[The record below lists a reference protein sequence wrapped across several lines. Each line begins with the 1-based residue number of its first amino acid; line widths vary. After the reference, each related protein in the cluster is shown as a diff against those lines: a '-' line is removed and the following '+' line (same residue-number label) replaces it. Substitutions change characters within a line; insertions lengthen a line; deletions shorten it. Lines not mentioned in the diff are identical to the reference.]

1 MPSSLEL
8 LAPAKNAEIGIE
20 AIRHGADAIYI
31 GGPAFGA
38 RVGAG
43 NTVQDIER
51 LAAFA
56 HRFHAKVFITLNT
69 ILRDEEIEDARRL
82 AWQMYEAG
90 ADALILQDMGLLE
103 TDLPPL
109 QLHASTQSDIRTP
122 QRARFLADVGF
133 SQMVLARELSLPEIR
148 AIHARVGRP
157 LAAEGDPRS
166 GGAEQRLA
174 AVARLG
180 PRDEPS
186 PEGDGWP
193 ASGMRDVEL
202 RSAIAASA
210 STVASPQAGP
220 LLHVPASPGDTANP
234 PPILEFFIHGALC
247 VAFSGQCY
255 ISHAHT
261 GRSANR
267 GECSQACR
275 LPYNLEDKQGRIVA
289 FDKHLLSMKDNDQ
302 SANLRALA
310 DAGIRSFKIEGR
322 LKDMAYV
329 KNTTA
334 HYRQL
339 LDRIIE
345 DAPQLYSRASS
356 GHCSYSFT
364 PRPEKT
370 FNRGATHY
378 FVNGRHA
385 DIAAFDTPSFAGAA
399 SGTVTRIGPD
409 WFEVDSEEHFAN
421 GDGISYLSRGR
432 KLTGLRINVAAGKR
446 LFPNEMPD
454 DPEGFKPGTEI
465 HRNRDQAFER
475 LLEKDSAERR
485 IGLIV
490 ELAETANGFALTLKD
505 EDGIEGRAAVVHAK
519 EAAKNPERAL
529 AGIGESLGKFGATDF
544 KATDVRIVLAEA
556 WFLPASAINALRRDA
571 VDALVAA
578 RAAARPRLA
587 RAAPIEP
594 PAIYPEREL
603 SYLANVLNSRARA
616 FYKRHGVQLIADAYE
631 ADTTPGEV
639 SLMITK
645 HCLRYSHS
653 LCPKEAKGWV
663 KGVNAEPMVLVNG
676 KERLTLRFDCKECE
690 MHVVGKMKKG
700 RTISILPV
708 AH

>member
-1 MPSSLEL
+1 MTTSASALEL
-8 LAPAKNAEIGIE
+8 LAPARNADIGIE
-20 AIRHGADAIYI
+20 AIRHGADAVYI

-51 LAAFA
+51 LTAHA
-56 HRFHAKVFITLNT
+56 HRFHAKIFITLNT
-69 ILRDEEIEDARRL
+69 IFRDEEIEEARRL
-82 AWQMYEAG
+82 AWRMYEAG

-103 TDLPPL
+103 TDLPPVE
-109 QLHASTQSDIRTP
+109 LHASTQCDIRTP
-122 QRARFLADVGF
+122 EKARFLADAGF
-133 SQMVLARELSLPEIR
+133 SQIVLARELSLPEIR
-148 AIHARVGRP
+148 AIQAGITP
-157 LAAEGDPRS
+157 
-166 GGAEQRLA
+166 
-174 AVARLG
+174 
-180 PRDEPS
+180 PS
-186 PEGDGWP
+186 PSVPLPEGEG
-193 ASGMRDVEL
+193 
-202 RSAIAASA
+202 RSAAP
-210 STVASPQAGP
+210 V
-220 LLHVPASPGDTANP
+220 
-234 PPILEFFIHGALC
+234 LEFFIHGALC

-261 GRSANR
+261 ERSANR

-275 LPYNLEDKQGRIVA
+275 LPYKLEDKQGRIVA

-329 KNTTA
+329 KNSTA

-339 LDRIIE
+339 IDRIIE
-345 DAPQLYSRASS
+345 DAPELYSRASS
-356 GHCSYSFT
+356 GRCSYTFD

-370 FNRGATHY
+370 FNRGATDY

-421 GDGISYLSRGR
+421 GDGISYMSRGR
-432 KLTGLRINVAAGKR
+432 KLAGLRINVATGKR

-475 LLEKDSAERR
+475 LLEKESAERR
-485 IGLIV
+485 IVVAV
-490 ELAETANGFALTLKD
+490 ELAETADGFALTLKD
-505 EDGIEGRAAVVHAK
+505 EDGIEGRATLAHAK
-519 EAAKNPERAL
+519 EPAKNPERAL
-529 AGIGESLGKFGATDF
+529 VAIGESLGKLGATDF
-544 KATDVRIVLAEA
+544 KAGAVKIVLAEP
-556 WFLPASAINALRRDA
+556 WFLPASALNALRRDA
-571 VDALVAA
+571 VDHLVAA
-578 RAAARPRLA
+578 REAARPRPHLT
-587 RAAPIEP
+587 PPVEP

-603 SYLANVLNSRARA
+603 SYLANVLNSKARA
-616 FYKRHGVQLIADAYE
+616 FYQRHGVQLIADAYE

-639 SLMITK
+639 SLMVTK

-676 KERLTLRFDCKECE
+676 KERLTLRFDCKACE

-700 RTISILPV
+700 RTISILPL

>member
-1 MPSSLEL
+1 MPRSLEL
-8 LAPAKNAEIGIE
+8 LAPAKNAETGIE
-20 AIRHGADAIYI
+20 AIRHGADAVYI

-38 RVGAG
+38 RYGAG

-51 LAAFA
+51 LTAFA
-56 HRFHAKVFITLNT
+56 HRFHAKIFITLNT
-69 ILRDEEIEDARRL
+69 ILRDDEIEDARRL

-90 ADALILQDMGLLE
+90 ADALIVQDMGLLE

-109 QLHASTQSDIRTP
+109 ELHASTQTDIRTP
-122 QRARFLADVGF
+122 ERARFLADAGF
-133 SQMVLARELSLPEIR
+133 SQIVLARELSLPEIR
-148 AIHARVGRP
+148 AIHAKVG
-157 LAAEGDPRS
+157 D
-166 GGAEQRLA
+166 
-174 AVARLG
+174 
-180 PRDEPS
+180 
-186 PEGDGWP
+186 
-193 ASGMRDVEL
+193 
-202 RSAIAASA
+202 
-210 STVASPQAGP
+210 
-220 LLHVPASPGDTANP
+220 GDTA
-234 PPILEFFIHGALC
+234 PILEFFIHGALC

-322 LKDMAYV
+322 LKDVAYV

-345 DAPQLYSRASS
+345 ESPQQYSRASS
-356 GHCSYSFT
+356 GQCSFTFT

-370 FNRGATHY
+370 FNRGATDY
-378 FVNGRHA
+378 FVNGRNA
-385 DIAAFDTPSFAGAA
+385 GIAAFDTPSFAGAA

-409 WFEVDSEEHFAN
+409 WFEVDSEEEFAN

-432 KLTGLRINVAAGKR
+432 KLAGLRINVAERVRQHQR

-454 DPEGFKPGTEI
+454 DPEGFKPGIEI

-475 LLEKDSAERR
+475 LLEKESAARH
-485 IGLIV
+485 IGVLV
-490 ELAETANGFALTLKD
+490 ELAETADGFALTLKD
-505 EDGIEGRAAVVHAK
+505 EDGIEACATITHGK
-519 EAAKNPERAL
+519 EPAKNPERAL
-529 AGIGESLGKFGATDF
+529 AAVGESLGKLGATDF
-544 KATDVRIVLAEA
+544 KATGVNVALAQA
-556 WFLPASAINALRRDA
+556 WFLPASTINALRRDA
-571 VDALVAA
+571 VEKLIAA
-578 RAAARPRLA
+578 REAARPRPR
-587 RAAPIEP
+587 RAPPLEP

-603 SYLANVLNSRARA
+603 SYLANVLNSRARS
-616 FYKRHGVQLIADAYE
+616 FYKRHGVEMIADAYE

-663 KGVNAEPMVLVNG
+663 TGVNAEPMTLVNG
-676 KERLTLRFDCKECE
+676 KERLTLRFDCKACE

>member
-1 MPSSLEL
+1 MTQAPAALEL
-8 LAPAKNAEIGIE
+8 LAPAKNADIGIE
-20 AIRHGADAIYI
+20 AVRHGADAVYI

-51 LAAFA
+51 LTAFA
-56 HRFHAKVFITLNT
+56 HRFQAKVFITLNT
-69 ILRDEEIEDARRL
+69 IFRDDEIEEARRL

-103 TDLPPL
+103 MDLPPVE
-109 QLHASTQSDIRTP
+109 LHASTQTDIRTP
-122 QRARFLADVGF
+122 ERARFLADTGF
-133 SQMVLARELSLPEIR
+133 SQIVLARELSLPEIR
-148 AIHARVGRP
+148 AIRAKVTPPSPSVP
-157 LAAEGDPRS
+157 L
-166 GGAEQRLA
+166 
-174 AVARLG
+174 
-180 PRDEPS
+180 
-186 PEGDGWP
+186 PEGDG
-193 ASGMRDVEL
+193 S
-202 RSAIAASA
+202 SAAP
-210 STVASPQAGP
+210 V
-220 LLHVPASPGDTANP
+220 
-234 PPILEFFIHGALC
+234 LEFFIHGALC

-329 KNTTA
+329 KNSTA

-345 DAPQLYSRASS
+345 DSPERYSRASS
-356 GHCSYSFT
+356 GRCSFT
-364 PRPEKT
+364 FDPRPEKT
-370 FNRGATHY
+370 FNRGATDY

-399 SGTVTRIGPD
+399 SGVITRIGPD
-409 WFEVDSEEHFAN
+409 WFEVDSEEDFAN

-432 KLTGLRINVAAGKR
+432 KLAGLRINVAQGKR

-454 DPEGFKPGTEI
+454 DPEGFKPGVEI

-475 LLEKDSAERR
+475 LLEKESAERR
-485 IGLIV
+485 IGVTV
-490 ELAETANGFALTLKD
+490 ELAEAADGFALTLTD
-505 EDGIEGRAAVVHAK
+505 EDGIEGRAALAHAK
-519 EAAKNPERAL
+519 EPAKNPERAL
-529 AGIGESLGKFGATDF
+529 ATIAESLGKFGATDF
-544 KATDVRIVLAEA
+544 KAADVRIALAEP

-578 RAAARPRLA
+578 REAARPRPR
-587 RAAPIEP
+587 RALPVEP
-594 PAIYPEREL
+594 PAVYPEREL
-603 SYLANVLNSRARA
+603 SYLANVLNSRARD

-663 KGVNAEPMVLVNG
+663 TGVNAEPMTLVNG
-676 KERLTLRFDCKECE
+676 KERLTLRFDCKACE

>member
-1 MPSSLEL
+1 MPSTLEL
-8 LAPAKNAEIGIE
+8 LAPARNAEIGIE
-20 AIRHGADAIYI
+20 AIKHGADAVYI

-38 RVGAG
+38 RHDAG
-43 NTVQDIER
+43 NTVADIER
-51 LAAFA
+51 LAAYA
-56 HRFHAKVFITLNT
+56 HRFHARIFITLNT
-69 ILRDEEIEDARRL
+69 IFRDEEIEEARHL
-82 AWQMYEAG
+82 AWQMYGAG
-90 ADALILQDMGLLE
+90 ADALIVQDMGLLE
-103 TDLPPL
+103 TDLPPVE
-109 QLHASTQSDIRTP
+109 LHASTQTDIRTP
-122 QRARFLADVGF
+122 ERAKFLGDTGF
-133 SQMVLARELSLPEIR
+133 SQIVLARELSLPEIQ
-148 AIHARVGRP
+148 AIHARVG
-157 LAAEGDPRS
+157 
-166 GGAEQRLA
+166 
-174 AVARLG
+174 
-180 PRDEPS
+180 
-186 PEGDGWP
+186 
-193 ASGMRDVEL
+193 
-202 RSAIAASA
+202 
-210 STVASPQAGP
+210 AGN
-220 LLHVPASPGDTANP
+220 TAP
-234 PPILEFFIHGALC
+234 VLEFFIHGALC

-329 KNTTA
+329 KNSTA

-345 DAPQLYSRASS
+345 DAPQLYSRTSS
-356 GHCSYSFT
+356 GRCNFT
-364 PRPEKT
+364 FEPRPEKT
-370 FNRGATHY
+370 FNRGATDY
-378 FVNGRHA
+378 FVNGRNT

-409 WFEVDSEEHFAN
+409 WFEVDSEEAFTN

-432 KLTGLRINVAAGKR
+432 RLAGLRINVAKQIGQHQR
-446 LFPNEMPD
+446 LFPNEMPE

-475 LLEKDSAERR
+475 LLEKESAERR
-485 IGLIV
+485 IGVTVKLGEI
-490 ELAETANGFALTLKD
+490 ADGFALTVKD
-505 EDGIEGRAAVVHAK
+505 EDGIEGRATVAHVK

-529 AGIGESLGKFGATDF
+529 VALAESLGKLGATNF
-544 KATDVRIVLAEA
+544 KATDVSIVLSEA

-571 VDALVAA
+571 VETLVVA
-578 RAAARPRLA
+578 REAARPRPS
-587 RAAPIEP
+587 RTPPIEP

-603 SYLANVLNSRARA
+603 SYLANVLNSHARA
-616 FYKRHGVQLIADAYE
+616 FYRRHGVELIADAYE
-631 ADTTPGEV
+631 ADTTPGDV

-663 KGVNAEPMVLVNG
+663 TGVNAEPMTLVNG
-676 KERLTLRFDCKECE
+676 KERLTLRFDCRKCE
-690 MHVVGKMKKG
+690 MHVVGKIKKG

>member
-1 MPSSLEL
+1 MTTTTAVLEL

-20 AIRHGADAIYI
+20 AIRHGADAVYI

-38 RVGAG
+38 RHDAG
-43 NTVQDIER
+43 NSVADIER

-56 HRFHAKVFITLNT
+56 HRFHAKIFITLNT
-69 ILRDEEIEDARRL
+69 ILRDDEIEDARRL

-90 ADALILQDMGLLE
+90 ADVLIVQDMGLLE
-103 TDLPPL
+103 ADLPPL
-109 QLHASTQSDIRTP
+109 QLHASTQTDIRTP
-122 QRARFLADVGF
+122 EKARFLQDVGF
-133 SQMVLARELSLPEIR
+133 SQIVLARELSLAEITRIR
-148 AIHARVGRP
+148 A
-157 LAAEGDPRS
+157 ET
-166 GGAEQRLA
+166 Q
-174 AVARLG
+174 VA
-180 PRDEPS
+180 
-186 PEGDGWP
+186 
-193 ASGMRDVEL
+193 
-202 RSAIAASA
+202 
-210 STVASPQAGP
+210 
-220 LLHVPASPGDTANP
+220 
-234 PPILEFFIHGALC
+234 LEFFIHGALC

-322 LKDMAYV
+322 LKDVAYV
-329 KNTTA
+329 KNSTA

-356 GHCSYSFT
+356 GRCSFTFT

-370 FNRGATHY
+370 FNRGATDY

-385 DIAAFDTPSFAGAA
+385 DIAAFDTPSFAGTA

-409 WFEVDSEEHFAN
+409 WFEVDSEEDFAN

-432 KLTGLRINVAAGKR
+432 KLAGLRVNVATGKR

-454 DPEGFKPGTEI
+454 DPEGFKIGTEI

-475 LLEKDSAERR
+475 LLEKESAERH
-485 IGLIV
+485 IGVAL
-490 ELAETANGFALTLKD
+490 ELGETADGFALTLKD
-505 EDGIEGRAAVVHAK
+505 EDGIEGRAAIVHAR
-519 EAAKNPERAL
+519 EPAKNPERAL
-529 AGIGESLGKFGATDF
+529 VAIGESLGKLGATDF
-544 KATDVRIVLAEA
+544 KATDVRIVLAEP
-556 WFLPASAINALRRDA
+556 WFLPAAAINALRRDA
-571 VDALVAA
+571 VENLIAA
-578 RAAARPRLA
+578 REAARPRLS
-587 RAAPIEP
+587 RAAPVEP
-594 PAIYPEREL
+594 AAVYPEREL
-603 SYLANVLNSRARA
+603 SYLANVLNRQARA
-616 FYKRHGVQLIADAYE
+616 FYERHGVALIADAYE

-663 KGVNAEPMVLVNG
+663 TGVNAEPMTLVNG
-676 KERLTLRFDCKECE
+676 KERLTLRFDCRKCE
-690 MHVVGKMKKG
+690 MHVVGRMKKG

>member
-1 MPSSLEL
+1 VTQAPPAHEQH
-8 LAPAKNAEIGIE
+8 APAKNADIGIE
-20 AIRHGADAIYI
+20 AVRHGADAVYI

-51 LAAFA
+51 LTAFA
-56 HRFHAKVFITLNT
+56 HRFHAKIFITLNT
-69 ILRDEEIEDARRL
+69 IFRDDEIEEARRL

-103 TDLPPL
+103 MDLPPVE
-109 QLHASTQSDIRTP
+109 LHASTQTDIRTP
-122 QRARFLADVGF
+122 ERARFLADTGF
-133 SQMVLARELSLPEIR
+133 SQIVLARELSLPEIR
-148 AIHARVGRP
+148 AIRAKVTPPSPSVP
-157 LAAEGDPRS
+157 L
-166 GGAEQRLA
+166 
-174 AVARLG
+174 
-180 PRDEPS
+180 
-186 PEGDGWP
+186 PEGDG
-193 ASGMRDVEL
+193 S
-202 RSAIAASA
+202 SAAP
-210 STVASPQAGP
+210 V
-220 LLHVPASPGDTANP
+220 
-234 PPILEFFIHGALC
+234 LEFFIHGALC

-329 KNTTA
+329 KNSTA

-345 DAPQLYSRASS
+345 DSPERYSRASS
-356 GHCSYSFT
+356 GRCSFT
-364 PRPEKT
+364 FDPRPEKT
-370 FNRGATHY
+370 FNRGATDY

-399 SGTVTRIGPD
+399 SGVITRIGPD
-409 WFEVDSEEHFAN
+409 WFEVDSEEDFAN

-432 KLTGLRINVAAGKR
+432 KLAGLRINVAQGKR

-454 DPEGFKPGTEI
+454 DPEGFKPGVEI

-475 LLEKDSAERR
+475 LLEKESAERR
-485 IGLIV
+485 IGVTV
-490 ELAETANGFALTLKD
+490 ELAEAADGFALTLTD
-505 EDGIEGRAAVVHAK
+505 EDGIEGRAALAHAK
-519 EAAKNPERAL
+519 EPAKNPERAL
-529 AGIGESLGKFGATDF
+529 ATIAESLGKFGATDF
-544 KATDVRIVLAEA
+544 KAADVRIALAEP

-578 RAAARPRLA
+578 REAARPRPR
-587 RAAPIEP
+587 RALPVEP
-594 PAIYPEREL
+594 PAVYPEREL
-603 SYLANVLNSRARA
+603 SYLANVLNSRARD

-663 KGVNAEPMVLVNG
+663 TGVNAEPMTLVNG
-676 KERLTLRFDCKECE
+676 KERLTLRFDCKACE

>member
-1 MPSSLEL
+1 VTQAPAALEL
-8 LAPAKNAEIGIE
+8 LAPAKNADIGIE
-20 AIRHGADAIYI
+20 AVRHGADAVYI

-51 LAAFA
+51 LTAFA
-56 HRFHAKVFITLNT
+56 HRFHAKIFITLNT
-69 ILRDEEIEDARRL
+69 IFRDDEIEEARRL

-103 TDLPPL
+103 MDLPPVE
-109 QLHASTQSDIRTP
+109 LHASTQTDIRTP
-122 QRARFLADVGF
+122 ERARFLADTGF
-133 SQMVLARELSLPEIR
+133 SQIVLARELSLPEIR
-148 AIHARVGRP
+148 AIRAKVTPPSPSVP
-157 LAAEGDPRS
+157 L
-166 GGAEQRLA
+166 
-174 AVARLG
+174 
-180 PRDEPS
+180 
-186 PEGDGWP
+186 PEGDG
-193 ASGMRDVEL
+193 S
-202 RSAIAASA
+202 SAAP
-210 STVASPQAGP
+210 V
-220 LLHVPASPGDTANP
+220 
-234 PPILEFFIHGALC
+234 LEFFIHGALC

-329 KNTTA
+329 KNSTA

-345 DAPQLYSRASS
+345 DSPERYSRASS
-356 GHCSYSFT
+356 GRCSFT
-364 PRPEKT
+364 FDPRPEKT
-370 FNRGATHY
+370 FNRGATDY

-399 SGTVTRIGPD
+399 SGVITRIGPD
-409 WFEVDSEEHFAN
+409 WFEVDSEEDFAN

-432 KLTGLRINVAAGKR
+432 KLAGLRINVAQGKR

-454 DPEGFKPGTEI
+454 DPEGFKPGVEI

-475 LLEKDSAERR
+475 LLEKESAERR
-485 IGLIV
+485 IGVTV
-490 ELAETANGFALTLKD
+490 ELAEAADGFALTLTD
-505 EDGIEGRAAVVHAK
+505 EDGIEGRAALAHAK
-519 EAAKNPERAL
+519 EPAKNPERAL
-529 AGIGESLGKFGATDF
+529 ATIAESLGKFGATDF
-544 KATDVRIVLAEA
+544 KAADVRIALAEP

-578 RAAARPRLA
+578 REAARPRPR
-587 RAAPIEP
+587 RALPVEP
-594 PAIYPEREL
+594 PAVYPEREL
-603 SYLANVLNSRARA
+603 SYLANVLNSRARD

-663 KGVNAEPMVLVNG
+663 TGVNAEPMTLVNG
-676 KERLTLRFDCKECE
+676 KERLTLRFDCKACE

>member
-1 MPSSLEL
+1 VTQAPAALEL
-8 LAPAKNAEIGIE
+8 LAPAKNADIGIE
-20 AIRHGADAIYI
+20 AVRHGADAVYI

-51 LAAFA
+51 LTAFA
-56 HRFHAKVFITLNT
+56 HRFQAKVFITLNT
-69 ILRDEEIEDARRL
+69 IFRDDEIEEARRL

-103 TDLPPL
+103 MDLPPVE
-109 QLHASTQSDIRTP
+109 LHASTQTDIRTP
-122 QRARFLADVGF
+122 ERARFLADTGF
-133 SQMVLARELSLPEIR
+133 SQIVLARELSLPEIR
-148 AIHARVGRP
+148 AIRAKVTPPSPSVP
-157 LAAEGDPRS
+157 L
-166 GGAEQRLA
+166 
-174 AVARLG
+174 
-180 PRDEPS
+180 
-186 PEGDGWP
+186 PEGDG
-193 ASGMRDVEL
+193 S
-202 RSAIAASA
+202 SAAP
-210 STVASPQAGP
+210 V
-220 LLHVPASPGDTANP
+220 
-234 PPILEFFIHGALC
+234 LEFFIHGALC

-329 KNTTA
+329 KNSTA

-345 DAPQLYSRASS
+345 DSPERYSRASS
-356 GHCSYSFT
+356 GRCSFT
-364 PRPEKT
+364 FDPRPEKT
-370 FNRGATHY
+370 FNRGATDY

-399 SGTVTRIGPD
+399 SGVITRIGPD
-409 WFEVDSEEHFAN
+409 WFEVDSEEDFAN

-432 KLTGLRINVAAGKR
+432 KLAGLRINVAQGKR

-454 DPEGFKPGTEI
+454 DPEGFKPGVEI

-475 LLEKDSAERR
+475 LLEKESAERR
-485 IGLIV
+485 IGVTV
-490 ELAETANGFALTLKD
+490 ELAEAADGFALTLTD
-505 EDGIEGRAAVVHAK
+505 EDGIEGRAALAHAK
-519 EAAKNPERAL
+519 EPAKNPERAL
-529 AGIGESLGKFGATDF
+529 ATIAESLGKFGATDF
-544 KATDVRIVLAEA
+544 KAADVRIALAEP

-578 RAAARPRLA
+578 REAARPRPR
-587 RAAPIEP
+587 RALPVEP
-594 PAIYPEREL
+594 PAVYPEREL
-603 SYLANVLNSRARA
+603 SYLANVLNSRARD

-663 KGVNAEPMVLVNG
+663 TGVNAEPMTLVNG
-676 KERLTLRFDCKECE
+676 KERLTLRFDCKACE

>member
-1 MPSSLEL
+1 VTQAPAALEL
-8 LAPAKNAEIGIE
+8 LAPAKNADIGIE
-20 AIRHGADAIYI
+20 AVRHGADAVYI

-51 LAAFA
+51 LTAFA
-56 HRFHAKVFITLNT
+56 HRFQAKVFITLNT
-69 ILRDEEIEDARRL
+69 IFRDDEIEEARRL

-103 TDLPPL
+103 MDLPPVE
-109 QLHASTQSDIRTP
+109 LHASTQTDIRTP
-122 QRARFLADVGF
+122 ERARFLADTGF
-133 SQMVLARELSLPEIR
+133 SQIVLARELSLPEIR
-148 AIHARVGRP
+148 AIRAKVTP
-157 LAAEGDPRS
+157 
-166 GGAEQRLA
+166 
-174 AVARLG
+174 
-180 PRDEPS
+180 PS
-186 PEGDGWP
+186 PSVPLPEGEG
-193 ASGMRDVEL
+193 S
-202 RSAIAASA
+202 SAAP
-210 STVASPQAGP
+210 V
-220 LLHVPASPGDTANP
+220 
-234 PPILEFFIHGALC
+234 LEFFIHGALC

-329 KNTTA
+329 KNSTA

-345 DAPQLYSRASS
+345 DSPERYSRASS
-356 GHCSYSFT
+356 GRCSFT
-364 PRPEKT
+364 FDPRPEKT
-370 FNRGATHY
+370 FNRGATDY

-399 SGTVTRIGPD
+399 SGVITRIGPD
-409 WFEVDSEEHFAN
+409 WFEVDSEEDFAN

-432 KLTGLRINVAAGKR
+432 KLAGLRINVAQGKR

-454 DPEGFKPGTEI
+454 DPEGFKPGIEI

-475 LLEKDSAERR
+475 LLEKESAARR
-485 IGLIV
+485 IGINV
-490 ELAETANGFALTLKD
+490 ELAETADGFALTLKD
-505 EDGIEGRAAVVHAK
+505 EDGIEGRAALVHAK
-519 EAAKNPERAL
+519 EPAKNPERSLVA
-529 AGIGESLGKFGATDF
+529 IGEGLGKFGATDF
-544 KATDVRIVLAEA
+544 KAADVRIALAEP

-578 RAAARPRLA
+578 REAARPRPR
-587 RAAPIEP
+587 RALPVEP
-594 PAIYPEREL
+594 PAVYPEREL

-616 FYKRHGVQLIADAYE
+616 FYKRHGVELIADAYE
-631 ADTTPGEV
+631 ADTTTGEV

-663 KGVNAEPMVLVNG
+663 KGVNAEPMTLVNG
-676 KERLTLRFDCKECE
+676 KERLTLRFDCKACE